1 MESPRQSVLDYVEH
15 ILPGSTLTRLAGD
28 ASTRV
33 FYRIEPVE
41 GDSRILLDYGRPFSD
56 DTDDMQLNALFR
68 EAGLPV
74 AEQLDSCG
82 EAGCLL
88 LVDLGDLSLE
98 AALPD
103 APELLARAVLLAADV
118 ARRGTPVLERSSR
131 ASGPSLDAE
140 RFRFE
145 MDFFIEHYLQ
155 GLRGCMDPTDAL
167 RRELHE
173 LADAAA
179 ASPRKV
185 FCHRDFHSRNLMVQR
200 DGSLAMVDI
209 QDARWGPDS
218 YDLASLLRDAYTDV
232 EDEWIDPLIG
242 SYLAAL
248 AEPPETASFRRRFE
262 TVSLQR
268 MIKALGTF
276 GYQTAVRGSNRYLSA
291 IHRTTSRLRRFLPA
305 KADAGRLWDLLSESR
320 ALED

>member
-1 MESPRQSVLDYVEH
+1 M
-15 ILPGSTLTRLAGD
+15 
-28 ASTRV
+28 
-33 FYRIEPVE
+33 
-41 GDSRILLDYGRPFSD
+41 DYGRPFTG
-56 DTDDMQLNALFR
+56 DTEDMRLNELFR
-68 EAGLPV
+68 QAGLPV
-74 AEQLDSCG
+74 AELLDSCG

-88 LVDLGDLSLE
+88 LEDLGDLSLE
-98 AALPD
+98 SALPG

-118 ARRGTPVLERSSR
+118 ARRGTPVLERSTR

-155 GLRGCMDPTDAL
+155 GLRGCAAPADEL

-185 FCHRDFHSRNLMVQR
+185 FCHRDFHSRNLMVRR

-232 EDEWIDPLIG
+232 EDEWLEPLIG

-248 AEPPETASFRRRFE
+248 TEPPEAASFRLRFE

-276 GYQTAVRGSNRYLSA
+276 GYQTTVRGSDRYMSA
-291 IHRTTSRLRRFLPA
+291 IDRTTARLRHLLPSMP
-305 KADAGRLWDLLSESR
+305 DAGKLWELLSESR
-320 ALED
+320 VLEE